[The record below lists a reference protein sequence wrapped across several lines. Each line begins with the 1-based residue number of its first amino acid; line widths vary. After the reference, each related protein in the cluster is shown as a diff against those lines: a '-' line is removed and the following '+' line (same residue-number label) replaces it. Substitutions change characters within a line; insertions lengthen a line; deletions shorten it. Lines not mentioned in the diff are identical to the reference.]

1 MTHRTL
7 IVARISADDE
17 PAVADIFRESDD
29 GELPHLLGVVR
40 RDLFSFH
47 GLYFHLIE
55 AADDVAPALPA
66 VRGHPL
72 FVDVNT
78 KLARHITAYDP
89 DTWRSPRDAM
99 ARNFY
104 SWAADRPA
112 RKPGHQDKG
121 ENHGG
126 SVDR

>member
-7 IVARISADDE
+7 IVARINADDE
-17 PAVADIFRESDD
+17 AAVTDIFQESDD
-29 GELPHLLGVVR
+29 GQLPHLLGVVR

-55 AADDVAPALPA
+55 AAEDVTPVLPS
-66 VRGHPL
+66 VRDHPL

-78 KLARHITAYDP
+78 KLAKYITAYDP

-104 SWAADRPA
+104 SWVSD
-112 RKPGHQDKG
+112 
-121 ENHGG
+121 
-126 SVDR
+126 

>member
-7 IVARISADDE
+7 IVARMDAGDE
-17 PAVADIFRESDD
+17 AAVADIFRESDD
-29 GELPHLLGVVR
+29 GQLPHMLGVVR
-40 RDLFSFH
+40 RNLFSFH

-66 VRGHPL
+66 IREHPL

-78 KLARHITAYDP
+78 KLEKRITAYDP
-89 DTWRSPRDAM
+89 DTWSSPRDAM

-104 SWAADRPA
+104 SWTAD
-112 RKPGHQDKG
+112 
-121 ENHGG
+121 
-126 SVDR
+126 

>member
-7 IVARISADDE
+7 IVARMETSDE
-17 PAVADIFRESDD
+17 TAVADIFHESDN
-29 GELPHLLGVVR
+29 GQLPRLLGVVR

-55 AADDVAPALPA
+55 AADDVGHALPSF
-66 VRGHPL
+66 REHPL

-78 KLARHITAYDP
+78 KLGKHITAYDP
-89 DTWRSPRDAM
+89 ATWKSPRDAM

-104 SWAADRPA
+104 SWAAD
-112 RKPGHQDKG
+112 
-121 ENHGG
+121 
-126 SVDR
+126 